1 MEQLQLYATI
11 VRETTAASNVG
22 RSNLIEAAKELEL
35 LQSQSAGKMSDLQS
49 YLLKIISG
57 RIQVLL
63 TGMQNDEL

>member
-1 MEQLQLYATI
+1 MEQLQLYAAM
-11 VRETTAASNVG
+11 VREKTAVGKVG

-35 LQSQSAGKMSDLQS
+35 LQSKSAGKMSDLQS

-63 TGMQNDEL
+63 TGMDEL

>member
-1 MEQLQLYATI
+1 MEQLQLYAAM
-11 VRETTAASNVG
+11 VREKTAVGKVG

-35 LQSQSAGKMSDLQS
+35 LQSQSAGKISDLQS

-63 TGMQNDEL
+63 TGMDEL